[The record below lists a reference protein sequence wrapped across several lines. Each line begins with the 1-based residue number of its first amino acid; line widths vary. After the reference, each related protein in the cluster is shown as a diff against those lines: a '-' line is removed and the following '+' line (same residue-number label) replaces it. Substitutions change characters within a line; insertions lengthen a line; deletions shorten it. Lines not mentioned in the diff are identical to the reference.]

1 MFLPTE
7 GLYAEAIRRLGLVE
21 QVQRECKVIFA
32 GTDHTGSVA
41 QQSADGI
48 SHSRDPEKLK

>member
-7 GLYAEAIRRLGLVE
+7 GLYAEAIRRVGLVE
-21 QVQRECKVIFA
+21 QVQRECKVVFA
-32 GTDHTGSVA
+32 GPTTLACVA

-48 SHSRDPEKLK
+48 PDARDPEELK